1 MNNNPVKLLASDP
14 DYQKFNALQQLI
26 LFITNPSMYFSE
38 EPIDLPK
45 EEIGA
50 LKTILLNEM
59 DELIKN
65 YYQLPSFIA
74 NFINRLERVSN

>member
-1 MNNNPVKLLASDP
+1 MNNNPVKLLASHP

-26 LFITNPSMYFSE
+26 LFITNPSMYISE

-50 LKTILLNEM
+50 LKIILLNEM

-74 NFINRLERVSN
+74 NFINQLERI

>member
-1 MNNNPVKLLASDP
+1 MSNNPVKLLASHP

-26 LFITNPSMYFSE
+26 LFITNPSMYISE

-45 EEIGA
+45 EEMGA
-50 LKTILLNEM
+50 LKIILLNEM

-65 YYQLPSFIA
+65 YCQLPSFIA